1 MASIAKNLMSS
12 VTRQVA
18 RNVRPLSTSRHM
30 MDTYQVQTEEEFQD
44 KVMNGGKTVV
54 VGFCA
59 TWCHL
64 CQDAQPR
71 LVAAIRNAED
81 KVDLAKVDIHELTDL
96 ALELGVRSAPTVIA
110 VKNGQIVDKLTG
122 LQDKDVLASFIK
134 KLRD

>member
-1 MASIAKNLMSS
+1 MANIAKYLMCSS
-12 VTRQVA
+12 TRHLA
-18 RNVRPLSTSRHM
+18 RNVRQLSISRQV
-30 MDTYQVQTEEEFQD
+30 MDTFQVQTEEEFHK

-71 LVAAIRNAED
+71 LEAAIRNAED

-122 LQDKDVLASFIK
+122 LQDKDVLATFIK

>member
-1 MASIAKNLMSS
+1 MASLTKNLMSS
-12 VTRQVA
+12 VTRHVA
-18 RNVRPLSTSRHM
+18 RNVRPLSTSRRV
-30 MDTYQVQTEEEFQD
+30 MDMYQVQTEEEFHN

-64 CQDAQPR
+64 CKDAQPR
-71 LVAAIRNAED
+71 LEAAIKNAED